1 MKITSK
7 IFIVFALMCVS
18 VATAYS
24 QDCNTYLRKA
34 AELQSQKNFCDAK
47 KYYQM
52 YGNCNAD
59 ADVSTE
65 IAMCE
70 RLCTNKEAP
79 REEINTGST
88 TRNETIVLTPDRPVV
103 KQTIDKPVKSV
114 STSPKFKLGL
124 NGGLL
129 YPTKK
134 AEGAARTYLFFGGGI
149 SAEYLPTPHIGI
161 GLGAGYYGYEVKYEV
176 KKVEVGK
183 ITASI
188 IPVAL
193 TGKYYFLTESIQPY
207 AGVDVGLYTLGL
219 KVESEKES
227 ASDSETFFGFAP
239 IVGLQFKLSN
249 ALALDVNAKYNLSSS
264 KKIDGIKV
272 KIADNIGINIGFVY
286 AFGK

>member
-18 VATAYS
+18 IATAYS
-24 QDCNTYLRKA
+24 QDCNTFLRKA
-34 AELQSQKNFCDAK
+34 TEQQSKKNYCEAK

-52 YGNCNAD
+52 YKNCDAD

-88 TRNETIVLTPDRPVV
+88 TRNETIILTPDRPIV
-103 KQTIDKPVKSV
+103 KQTIDMPVKSV

-124 NGGLL
+124 SGGLL
-129 YPTKK
+129 CPTKK

-149 SAEYLPTPHIGI
+149 CAEYLPTPHIGI
-161 GLGAGYYGYEVKYEV
+161 GLSAGYYGYEVKYEV

-183 ITASI
+183 ITASLTPLI
-188 IPVAL
+188 L
-193 TGKYYFLTESIQPY
+193 TGKYYLLTESIQPY
-207 AGVDVGLYTLGL
+207 AGADVGFYTLGA
-219 KVESEKES
+219 KEKYVGESETYS
-227 ASDSETFFGFAP
+227 ISETFFGFAP
-239 IVGLQFKLSN
+239 VVGLQFKLSN
-249 ALALDVNAKYNLSSS
+249 ALGLDVSAKYNLIFTEGESA
-264 KKIDGIKV
+264 KIL
-272 KIADNIGINIGFVY
+272 GINIGIIY
-286 AFGK
+286 TFGK